1 MATGTVI
8 YLHGF
13 ASGPT
18 SGKALYLQRQFTR
31 LGIPFHIP
39 DLNQGDFTHLTLTRQ
54 IHQIEGLLPP
64 TPTVLIGSSF
74 GGLTAA
80 ILAEDHPQISHLILL
95 APAFGMN
102 EYWRQKMTA
111 DQLRQWQ
118 DQGVLWVYHYG
129 EGKELPL
136 HYEFLSDLERYKDRE
151 FRRPVPTLII
161 HGHQDEV
168 VPISVSETYARS
180 RPWVHLVPVADDHS
194 LQGDLPRMWQ
204 EMAAFLGLPPSEPV
218 AEEGSP
224 K

>member
-1 MATGTVI
+1 MAALTVI

-13 ASGPT
+13 ASSPT

-80 ILAEDHPQISHLILL
+80 ILAEDHPQI
-95 APAFGMN
+95 
-102 EYWRQKMTA
+102 RQKMTA

-151 FRRPVPTLII
+151 FQRPVPTLII

-180 RPWVHLVPVADDHS
+180 RPWVRLVPVADDHS

-204 EMAAFLGLPPSEPV
+204 EMAAFLGLPPSEP
-218 AEEGSP
+218 AAHG
-224 K
+224 